1 MLRYTKCLRNGSAP
15 AAGFSHRCRPPMP
28 AAARGD
34 GESLG
39 FCAFPAGDWV
49 RVDFLQARF
58 VHMAFARF
66 LRCRYLMFWLL
77 LGGLG
82 GGAQATE
89 PQVYTVLVTPQLAPE
104 VMHQAW
110 APLLDAVARETG
122 LKFVLDIPA
131 TVAQA
136 ESLLLRGLP
145 DFAFINPYI
154 MLPAHKNRGYLPL
167 VRNGRSMLIG
177 QLLVRDDSPAK
188 TLRDLEGATIAFPS
202 ANAYAAALAL
212 RAELARRN
220 VNIVPVYVANH
231 SNVYRHVLFG
241 QAAAGGGVNTSLA
254 REPDDVR
261 KRLRA
266 VYSTPPLMPHPLVA
280 HPRVPAAAREAV
292 VAAILRLA
300 AWPAHRPM
308 FEAAQL
314 ADPVAADYARDYAP
328 MESHGLEKFLVL
340 EKH

>member
-1 MLRYTKCLRNGSAP
+1 
-15 AAGFSHRCRPPMP
+15 
-28 AAARGD
+28 
-34 GESLG
+34 
-39 FCAFPAGDWV
+39 
-49 RVDFLQARF
+49 
-58 VHMAFARF
+58 MAFARF
-66 LRCRYLMFWLL
+66 IRRGYLIFWLL

-82 GGAQATE
+82 GGAQAAE
-89 PQVYTVLVTPQLAPE
+89 QQVYTVLITPQLAPE
-104 VMHQAW
+104 VMHKAW

-122 LKFVLDIPA
+122 LRFVLDIPA

-145 DFAFINPYI
+145 DFAFVNPYI
-154 MLPAHKNRGYLPL
+154 LLPARKAHGYQPL
-167 VRNGRSMLIG
+167 VRNGRSKLVG

-188 TLRDLEGATIAFPS
+188 TLQDLEGATIAFPS
-202 ANAYAAALAL
+202 ANAYAASLVL
-212 RAELARRN
+212 RAELARQN
-220 VNIVPVYVANH
+220 VRIVPVYVANH

-261 KRLRA
+261 NRLRTL
-266 VYSTPPLMPHPLVA
+266 YSTPPLMPHPLAA

-300 AWPAHRPM
+300 AWPAHRQM
-308 FEAAQL
+308 FETAQL

-328 MESHGLEKFLVL
+328 MEAHGLEKFLML
-340 EKH
+340 EKP